1 VTGDLGSE
9 LADLQLANA
18 EAAATIG
25 RMRKAAL
32 RDREYLVFAN
42 RSLAG
47 IITATRRYALASDGE
62 PWAADVLRIL
72 GDAGVC
78 TISMEDREVAQL
90 IAASS
95 LSAPGVAELAARTSP
110 AEVAG
115 MRRRVREIENDDN
128 QEQQ

>member
-32 RDREYLVFAN
+32 RDREYLVFVN

-47 IITATRRYALASDGE
+47 IISAIRRYALASDGE

-78 TISMEDREVAQL
+78 TISMEDQR
-90 IAASS
+90 
-95 LSAPGVAELAARTSP
+95 
-110 AEVAG
+110 
-115 MRRRVREIENDDN
+115 
-128 QEQQ
+128 